1 MPTPTYVAIAKNSVT
16 SNQASV
22 VFSSIPSTYTDL
34 LLVGSIRGSNA
45 STIAGTQIAFNGTTT
60 GSYTYLLGQ
69 ASGGAVQSGRASGL
83 GYIFL
88 GYSDAANNTSNTFA
102 SWELY
107 IPNYA
112 GNTNKPMSSIL
123 AHEDNSTTAY
133 LNVYA
138 GLQSQTAAISEI
150 TISLQSGNNI
160 VSGSRFDLYGIKNS

>member
-1 MPTPTYVAIAKNSVT
+1 MPTPTYVAIAKNVLS
-16 SNQASV
+16 SNQSSV

-34 LLVGSIRGSNA
+34 ILVGSLRGSNA

-69 ASGGAVQSGRASGL
+69 GSPGAVQSGRASAL
-83 GYIFL
+83 AYIFL
-88 GYSDAANNTSNTFA
+88 GYATAGNNTANTFA

-112 GNTNKPMSSIL
+112 GSTNKAMSSIL
-123 AHEDNSTTAY
+123 AHEDNNTTAY
-133 LNVYA
+133 LNTYA
-138 GLQSQTAAISEI
+138 GLQSQTNAISEI
-150 TISLQSGNNI
+150 TISMQSGNNI